1 MSSKI
6 SDLIED
12 FKLLI
17 DDVGDRVVTKLE
29 ISLED
34 DVSFFGRESEKGEEN
49 AEHNTETGESK
60 TD

>member
-29 ISLED
+29 MSLED
-34 DVSFFGRESEKGEEN
+34 DVSFFSRESKKGEEN

-60 TD
+60 TH